1 MLCEELSSQAL
12 HSGGISQVKLY
23 LRPGAGRVFL
33 KTSDASNYKLIYEQ
47 QAQYPGRLQTLEA
60 QYASSVKF
68 HPHLSKHS
76 TVEHFLCALCLV
88 YPRLI
93 ESSNDLYILIDQ
105 EEFPILDGSILLWIE
120 AFERLLGI
128 KIPLHK
134 VTPQDLGLNF
144 DLEVHYGSKNVRWS
158 IECPIPLQNLLE
170 ARTFT
175 TWSQYESL
183 VNSHL
188 LKGAEPCH
196 ALVFQQQSN
205 RYRELTWSSSKESI
219 MSVEDELCYHK
230 MVDFIGD
237 LAILSLKLPCKP
249 LKIKDGGHYEHHQI
263 LKGLSHDITR
273 DITQSR

>member
-1 MLCEELSSQAL
+1 MPREELSSSAL

-33 KTSDASNYKLIYEQ
+33 KTSETVSYELIYKQ
-47 QAQYPGRLQTLEA
+47 QALYPQRLQTLDA
-60 QYASSVKF
+60 QYASSVQF
-68 HPHLSKHS
+68 NPNLPRHQ

-88 YPRLI
+88 YPKLVS
-93 ESSNDLYILIDQ
+93 SSNDLYIYVDQ
-105 EEFPILDGSILLWIE
+105 EEFPILDGSILPWVE
-120 AFERLLGI
+120 AFERLL
-128 KIPLHK
+128 KFTLPRHK
-134 VTPQDLGLNF
+134 VSPQDLGLNF
-144 DLEVHYGSKNVRWS
+144 DLEVQYGSQTVRWS
-158 IECPIPLQNLLE
+158 QNSPIKLQNLLE

-175 TWSQYESL
+175 TWGQYESL
-183 VNSHL
+183 LNSHL
-188 LKGAEPCH
+188 LKGAQPCH
-196 ALVFQQQSN
+196 ALVFQKKAQGS
-205 RYRELTWSSSKESI
+205 RELTWSTSRESQ

-237 LAILSLKLPCKP
+237 LAILSLKLPRKP